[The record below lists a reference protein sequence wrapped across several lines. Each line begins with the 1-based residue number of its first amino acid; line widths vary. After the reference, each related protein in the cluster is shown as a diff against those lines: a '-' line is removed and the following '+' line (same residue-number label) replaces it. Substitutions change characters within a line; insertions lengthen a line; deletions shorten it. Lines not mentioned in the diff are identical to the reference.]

1 MDSDLYITHA
11 NTHARACIT
20 HSYILTDVCPH
31 HNTKKTYPIS
41 PILPDTHKITIT
53 HTFTLSGD
61 RERERDR
68 QTDRQTDGQRQR
80 GRHRERQSESIS
92 QVTSKNTNQINL
104 RK

>member
-61 RERERDR
+61 RDR
-68 QTDRQTDGQRQR
+68 QTDRQTDRRTDRDREGDTERDR
-80 GRHRERQSESIS
+80 VKVYHR
-92 QVTSKNTNQINL
+92 
-104 RK
+104 